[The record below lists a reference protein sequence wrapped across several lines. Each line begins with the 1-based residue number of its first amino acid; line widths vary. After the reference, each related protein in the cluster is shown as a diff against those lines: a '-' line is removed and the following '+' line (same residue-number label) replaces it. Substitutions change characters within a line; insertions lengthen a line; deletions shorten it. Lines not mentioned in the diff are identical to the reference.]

1 MVKHIILFL
10 FFCNSVRAQLFTFK
24 IRKVPE
30 LQHFVF
36 ADEFINH
43 NLNKK
48 TSINTLFPK
57 RLYLQVYS
65 NDTFIVRWSEN
76 KLKEANSQFDYLSR
90 DSLTYVGKLVQ
101 QGEHGIKFTFPF
113 ENQIYN
119 MFAMAEE
126 PLVLKRNYDIGPPKK
141 REARIEFYF
150 FYNNKRITLADLPKK
165 EVDNHPEIEKALNSS
180 HRIKLGFFSNLLYK
194 KKVSSDLPLN
204 IVETFP
210 VHFVLTNSKSCT
222 KKLYW
227 KGITTTRTLNLND
240 TAHYE
245 KGKEW
250 LDQLPDDVLVDII
263 GNDVVYYQSRRYV
276 FIENDSLI
284 FVSNLN
290 RGCKVFN
297 DSLKNLH
304 SIPVAEFWD
313 SRDGINNYLIKIEDK
328 YWSWVSRYGCT
339 VEWRVY
345 SEKKIKKLFQKRPVE
360 LFKELI
366 AIEPLNAILLN
377 ENCLE

>member
-1 MVKHIILFL
+1 M
-10 FFCNSVRAQLFTFK
+10 
-24 IRKVPE
+24 
-30 LQHFVF
+30 
-36 ADEFINH
+36 
-43 NLNKK
+43 
-48 TSINTLFPK
+48 
-57 RLYLQVYS
+57 
-65 NDTFIVRWSEN
+65 
-76 KLKEANSQFDYLSR
+76 
-90 DSLTYVGKLVQ
+90 
-101 QGEHGIKFTFPF
+101 
-113 ENQIYN
+113 
-119 MFAMAEE
+119 
-126 PLVLKRNYDIGPPKK
+126 
-141 REARIEFYF
+141 
-150 FYNNKRITLADLPKK
+150 
-165 EVDNHPEIEKALNSS
+165 
-180 HRIKLGFFSNLLYK
+180 
-194 KKVSSDLPLN
+194 
-204 IVETFP
+204 
-210 VHFVLTNSKSCT
+210 
-222 KKLYW
+222 
-227 KGITTTRTLNLND
+227 
-240 TAHYE
+240 
-245 KGKEW
+245 
-250 LDQLPDDVLVDII
+250 DQLPDDVLVDII

-313 SRDGINNYLIKIEDK
+313 SRDGINNYLIKIEDN